1 MLLPHPPTLSPNNT
15 TTPSP
20 QHGSGKFVVDA
31 EERTNVPHI
40 FAVGDV
46 LEGRPELTPVAI
58 RTGRQAGNGWMCMW
72 ICVHMCVALPGRNT
86 HRQPQ

>member
-1 MLLPHPPTLSPNNT
+1 
-15 TTPSP
+15 
-20 QHGSGKFVVDA
+20 VDA

-58 RTGRQAGNGWMCMW
+58 RTGR
-72 ICVHMCVALPGRNT
+72 
-86 HRQPQ
+86 